1 MQLCV
6 TDKKNDTSNSY
17 MVDVGT
23 ATEQFC
29 YCFKVE
35 NLKLLM
41 GSYNVSLSK
50 KNVALFQGEGI
61 KYYIA
66 LEPNT

>member
-1 MQLCV
+1 
-6 TDKKNDTSNSY
+6 
-17 MVDVGT
+17 MVDVGFSE
-23 ATEQFC
+23 EQFC

-41 GSYNVSLSK
+41 GSYHVSLSK

-66 LEPNT
+66 LEPTA